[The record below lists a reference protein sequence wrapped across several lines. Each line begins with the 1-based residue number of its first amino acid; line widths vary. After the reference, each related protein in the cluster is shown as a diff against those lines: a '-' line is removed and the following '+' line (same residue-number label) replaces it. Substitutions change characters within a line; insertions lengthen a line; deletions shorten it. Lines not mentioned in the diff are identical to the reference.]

1 MRIRAWPHAFP
12 LLAALLAACATA
24 RVEPKGPPPPA
35 QVEPPPSPAK
45 VVIGAIL
52 PQSGPAVLR
61 QYSDL
66 VLEGVRLALA
76 QAGPS
81 APELVV
87 VDDAGDAERD
97 AALVRD
103 LERRGAVAIIGPLL
117 SAGVGAAARAR
128 SDTALVLISPT
139 ASELPAGLPNVY
151 SLNAGD
157 VQGAEALAQYAARSG
172 LSRVALLY
180 PRTEE
185 FTRQARAFAAALERA
200 GGSVAADVP
209 YDSGM
214 TTFRTPLRAVAGSG
228 ARAVYVAAPERDVR
242 QLAPQLA
249 YYGVTGKGIDVL
261 GAEAWTSDDV
271 LRLVSPRYLNGVVA
285 STPLV
290 RTSPQVGWQEFV
302 QLYERTYRRS
312 LDNPFPALGW
322 DAARLILAGLKD
334 GRGRAADVARR
345 LGAAAEVRG
354 ATGVFAVRGGTLV
367 RRPFVVRIDDRKLVP
382 LVTPEGAA
390 TGPGQSGR

>member
-1 MRIRAWPHAFP
+1 MRAWLHAFP
-12 LLAALLAACATA
+12 LLGVILAACGTA
-24 RVEPKGPPPPA
+24 RVEPKRPQPPA
-35 QVEPPPSPAK
+35 RVEPPPPPAK
-45 VVIGAIL
+45 VVIGAIV
-52 PQSGPAVLR
+52 PQTGPAVLR

-76 QAGPS
+76 QAG
-81 APELVV
+81 AGVPELVV
-87 VDDAGDAERD
+87 LDDAGDAEKD
-97 AALVRD
+97 PTLVRE

-117 SAGVGAAARAR
+117 SAGVASAARAR

-139 ASELPAGLPNVY
+139 ASELPPGLPNVY

-172 LSRVALLY
+172 RSRVALLY

-185 FTRQARAFAAALERA
+185 FARQARAFAAALKRA

-302 QLYERTYRRS
+302 QLYEQTYRRS

-345 LGAAAEVRG
+345 LGAEAEVRG
-354 ATGVFAVRGGTLV
+354 ATGVFAVRDGTLV

-382 LVTPEGAA
+382 LVTPEGAV
-390 TGPGQSGR
+390 TGPGSGEGGR